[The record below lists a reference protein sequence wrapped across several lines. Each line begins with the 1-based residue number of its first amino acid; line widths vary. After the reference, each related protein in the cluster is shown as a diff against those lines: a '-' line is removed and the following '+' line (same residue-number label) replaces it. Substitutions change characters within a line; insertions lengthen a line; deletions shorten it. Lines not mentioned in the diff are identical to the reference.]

1 MENEL
6 ENKESNK
13 HNIFSNINFVKNN
26 KINYNYFDCV
36 YQIKNVSNN
45 LENFIEHIDDSILKD
60 FSISKK
66 DYKDDKIDKN
76 DFIIKDLK
84 RRPFS
89 VKLSR
94 RSNKLFRNKSVEIKE
109 EKKKK
114 FLNSLVNSNLRFS
127 DSKFMKRK
135 YKLKSSSS
143 INENNNNNNRIKEY
157 QYKKNNSLIYRST
170 INNQNDSIIIGNQY
184 ERRAKKLFTNKSKN
198 ESMSMSRNKKYNTNN
213 STKMT
218 NNYSSMI
225 QYRPQ
230 SAAVNKK
237 KRPQSATCGRSLNE
251 YAKKKPKGKYKY
263 CSSCNS
269 SKNYSRSLYKTQIN
283 PYFDNR
289 EYKKLRPKYLME
301 ILNKSKRIKRS
312 YKNELKISH
321 MKKNTEKMMNIA
333 KKEIEMK
340 SPDYHKKNIF
350 KNLIKIKKTISY
362 AQKMRDDE
370 KHQIEYFGPGNID
383 NKVYIRKKNADLIRF
398 CDAICHMKDEQ
409 FYMYKKLLSELY
421 PNLTKNA
428 IKIKF
433 ALPKR
438 GIVNEKKM
446 KENEE
451 KINKLI
457 SLYILAHPGIPM
469 SRLVVPRV
477 NINLAKPYIIEKY
490 TGSQVNPPSRKS
502 DTLKHFTV
510 CKCPI
515 RYLSY
520 VFRQLN
526 ALKAFGIHKCLLA
539 YPSNHKPVNLSRNN
553 NALVAA
559 AVVGYGY
566 LVVLYHIIQS
576 SLFG

>member
-457 SLYILAHPGIPM
+457 SLY
-469 SRLVVPRV
+469 
-477 NINLAKPYIIEKY
+477 KY
-490 TGSQVNPPSRKS
+490 
-502 DTLKHFTV
+502 H
-510 CKCPI
+510 
-515 RYLSY
+515 
-520 VFRQLN
+520 
-526 ALKAFGIHKCLLA
+526 
-539 YPSNHKPVNLSRNN
+539 
-553 NALVAA
+553 
-559 AVVGYGY
+559 
-566 LVVLYHIIQS
+566 
-576 SLFG
+576 